1 MSERFTIKSGLSF
14 LVLSLCLLLSQAA
27 GQWHGLSH
35 LTGDAAGHAESQQSF
50 DHEPASADC
59 EVLDSLLLC
68 VALVGQTQAAH
79 TLHPHQAYASQYATS
94 DDAGRRYTNLARGPP
109 LSFSS

>member
-1 MSERFTIKSGLSF
+1 
-14 LVLSLCLLLSQAA
+14 
-27 GQWHGLSH
+27 
-35 LTGDAAGHAESQQSF
+35 
-50 DHEPASADC
+50 
-59 EVLDSLLLC
+59 LDSLLLC